1 MANKFFKAVASA
13 FVVEEEGKQ
22 ETSTIAV
29 PQSTVVQTV
38 QQPTVQQPTGQ
49 LNQVLLD
56 KLCERLDQENIPGPD
71 YMELKQAVND
81 VNMTSIIP
89 DESMRFLAAFTS
101 LKAGAPQ
108 LTKSHVVESINHYI
122 SCLTNWE
129 KDALADIEKVRDTV
143 TDKKKEID
151 SITEQIAQLTA
162 KIGTLKK
169 DVDETEGKC
178 AKNEADMKMAV
189 SFLVGKLNEDKEKI
203 EKNLKD

>member
-1 MANKFFKAVASA
+1 MPNV
-13 FVVEEEGKQ
+13 GN
-22 ETSTIAV
+22 
-29 PQSTVVQTV
+29 VQT
-38 QQPTVQQPTGQ
+38 PPISTQPTGQ
-49 LNQVLLD
+49 LNQALLD

-81 VNMTSIIP
+81 PYMTNIIP
-89 DESMRFLAAFTS
+89 VEGMRFLAAFTS

-108 LTKSHVVESINHYI
+108 LTKANVVNSIEHYI

-203 EKNLKD
+203 EKNLKN